1 MEIRL
6 AQLDDKKAILSIIK
20 NVVIDMSSQGID
32 QWDQI
37 YPNEEVVTEDIL
49 DREVYVA
56 SEDTVIIG
64 VITLNEYQDEEY
76 ETIPWKY
83 NGDKILVIHR
93 LCVDPKF
100 QGAGIATKLLNFA
113 EQFGKENNYS
123 AIRLDS
129 FTENKGACRL
139 YEKHGYEKRGFV
151 TFRKG
156 DFICFEKKL

>member
-49 DREVYVA
+49 DGEVYVA
-56 SEDTVIIG
+56 SEDTVIKG

-93 LCVDPKF
+93 L
-100 QGAGIATKLLNFA
+100 
-113 EQFGKENNYS
+113 
-123 AIRLDS
+123 
-129 FTENKGACRL
+129 
-139 YEKHGYEKRGFV
+139 
-151 TFRKG
+151 
-156 DFICFEKKL
+156 

>member
-20 NVVIDMSSQGID
+20 NVVIDMSSQGIN
-32 QWDQI
+32 QWDQT

-56 SEDTVIIG
+56 SEDTVIKG

-100 QGAGIATKLLNFA
+100 RGAGIATKLLNFA
-113 EQFGKENNYS
+113 
-123 AIRLDS
+123 D
-129 FTENKGACRL
+129 
-139 YEKHGYEKRGFV
+139 
-151 TFRKG
+151 
-156 DFICFEKKL
+156 